1 MKNVHEL
8 APDLEIHSLVGES
21 TSHLVVRGG
30 SSLLVNCHSPQFGRW
45 LEHQGLP
52 SPEIILHTHVEPG
65 KCREADRFPEARILV
80 HEEAV
85 ELAGDRAGYERATR
99 TRWER
104 PEEWGL
110 TLGREEYG
118 VAGSITEFPPQYP
131 LKVAGTFL
139 EGERIEWQDLVFEVI
154 PLPGHG
160 RHHVGFVLEL
170 AGEPLAIFTGDLM
183 CDGARLVNLYDLEV
197 NYGGTALLDL
207 PAVLRRLAA
216 RPVRTYFSSTGP
228 VINDGPDQA
237 LALADAIDAYH
248 QAVGWQS
255 GLFSPAPQ
263 PDYPRVGR
271 YLRLHKGVYQLDNLG
286 NCIVLID
293 DEGRGLM
300 FDPGPCDYESPTRR
314 ESFQNDLA
322 LLERECGLREIDL
335 AIITHFHGDHY
346 DMTPDLK
353 RRYPRCRVAAWD
365 LVARV
370 MEAPWDYPYPALL
383 PWYNV
388 GVDHVA
394 VDDVLRVGEPFFW
407 HGTAISTIHL
417 PGHCYVHAAY
427 LLSFNG
433 LRLAVTGD
441 TIQSHGDSDGINF
454 GAISNHSIPD
464 GQSGILKSYMQMV
477 DEDVDLNLGGHGSH
491 FTQCKALYAES
502 LRRIEHAL
510 PFLRRLVPGG
520 DLDAALLRPG
530 MPRWPSSEPQFSQEA
545 SK

>member
-1 MKNVHEL
+1 
-8 APDLEIHSLVGES
+8 
-21 TSHLVVRGG
+21 
-30 SSLLVNCHSPQFGRW
+30 
-45 LEHQGLP
+45 
-52 SPEIILHTHVEPG
+52 
-65 KCREADRFPEARILV
+65 
-80 HEEAV
+80 
-85 ELAGDRAGYERATR
+85 
-99 TRWER
+99 
-104 PEEWGL
+104 
-110 TLGREEYG
+110 
-118 VAGSITEFPPQYP
+118 
-131 LKVAGTFL
+131 
-139 EGERIEWQDLVFEVI
+139 
-154 PLPGHG
+154 
-160 RHHVGFVLEL
+160 
-170 AGEPLAIFTGDLM
+170 
-183 CDGARLVNLYDLEV
+183 
-197 NYGGTALLDL
+197 
-207 PAVLRRLAA
+207 
-216 RPVRTYFSSTGP
+216 
-228 VINDGPDQA
+228 
-237 LALADAIDAYH
+237 
-248 QAVGWQS
+248 
-255 GLFSPAPQ
+255 
-263 PDYPRVGR
+263 
-271 YLRLHKGVYQLDNLG
+271 
-286 NCIVLID
+286 
-293 DEGRGLM
+293 M

-394 VDDVLRVGEPFFW
+394 VDEVLREGEPFFW
-407 HGTAISTIHL
+407 HDTAIRTLHL

-433 LRLAVTGD
+433 LRLAITGD
-441 TIQSHGDSDGINF
+441 TIQSRGDSDGINF

-477 DEDVDLNLGGHGSH
+477 EEEVDLNLGGHGSH

-520 DLDAALLRPG
+520 DLDTALLRPG
-530 MPRWPSSEPQFSQEA
+530 MPRWPRSERQFSQEA